1 VQGGINLVADIAV
14 SGLPFVLL
22 VCAALLVPLAGRRMR
37 GGYGNV
43 VIVIVFLTM
52 LTSQPAKDSTWAFA
66 LVAIAASLRAAAV
79 APEPDTTRKAARE
92 RS

>member
-1 VQGGINLVADIAV
+1 
-14 SGLPFVLL
+14 LL
-22 VCAALLVPLAGRRMR
+22 ICAALLLPVLGRRGA

-66 LVAIAASLRAAAV
+66 LVAIAASLRAPLTA
-79 APEPDTTRKAARE
+79 ESTTTGGRT
-92 RS
+92 